1 LWESLSNLTPTIYF
15 YYNFLASSPR
25 KLFSGEPLQYQQ
37 QIEMGRAW
45 DTEEEA
51 VLLYFASSGMPSDAV
66 KPSTSNVVSTE
77 QKGAVVTM
85 LATREES
92 VVEVSDVP
100 KNRPLQQR
108 ADRGMAVYE
117 GAEREKRLSKSYYD

>member
-1 LWESLSNLTPTIYF
+1 LRWAELGTQKKRQYNSTSPHPECLPTPS
-15 YYNFLASSPR
+15 A
-25 KLFSGEPLQYQQ
+25 
-37 QIEMGRAW
+37 
-45 DTEEEA
+45 
-51 VLLYFASSGMPSDAV
+51 

-77 QKGAVVTM
+77 QKRAVVTM
-85 LATREES
+85 LATREKS

-108 ADRGMAVYE
+108 ADRDMAVYE